1 MKSFIPLRLFSVKLF
16 VPLYHNLNNLI
27 FIVIAY
33 TGSFRALGP
42 CWGDDVVIDPRI
54 YKEQV
59 EELGVEGLEIN
70 PSNREEALELLEEVE
85 GYIKNLKRI
94 RYNLH
99 MDMRIIRRQYLERM
113 RDPEVKGD
121 LRKRKS
127 ILDERD
133 DILGPYEG
141 VDRMIDALLE
151 ELDESAQFLREYAGL
166 EDTGV
171 ASDIEGW

>member
-1 MKSFIPLRLFSVKLF
+1 M
-16 VPLYHNLNNLI
+16 
-27 FIVIAY
+27 
-33 TGSFRALGP
+33 
-42 CWGDDVVIDPRI
+42 VIDPRI

-59 EELGVEGLEIN
+59 EELGIEGLEIN
-70 PSNREEALELLEEVE
+70 PSSREEALELLREVE

-99 MDMRIIRRQYLERM
+99 MDMRIIRRQYLKRM
-113 RDPEVKGD
+113 KDPKVRGD
-121 LRKRKS
+121 LQKRRS

-141 VDRMIDALLE
+141 VDRMIDALLD
-151 ELDESAQFLREYAGL
+151 ELDESAHFLREYAGL

-171 ASDIEGW
+171 STGIEGW